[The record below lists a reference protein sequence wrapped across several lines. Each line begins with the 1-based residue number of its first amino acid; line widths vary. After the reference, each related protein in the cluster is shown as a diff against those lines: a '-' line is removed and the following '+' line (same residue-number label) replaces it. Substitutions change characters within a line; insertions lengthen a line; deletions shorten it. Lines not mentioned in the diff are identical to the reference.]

1 MKNYSIFAIV
11 FFFVIYVLL
20 ASNNLSADAYAYAY
34 SATSGKELIFPHHLL
49 YNPFCYLV
57 VRLFA
62 FLSIEPIRIL
72 QTMNAL
78 FSCLSLFVLR
88 LILKNLNKA
97 EFHIFSSI
105 LFVGSSFAIMRFAT
119 DNECYVI
126 PLFFSMLALLFL
138 QKSHLAK
145 KQQDIILCGS
155 SLAIGCLFHQI
166 VILQWLCICTYLL
179 LIKTKRFFIIFF
191 TISLIVPLIYWIFSF
206 AVNQTWSI
214 KSLIVFILNDYISG
228 VADPPSVSSI
238 LKLAPVSLFRTFFQM
253 HGYVIILF
261 KEHIVLY
268 STIILITIA
277 LCILALINIIKFRH
291 KDIIKTYDK
300 SFRIIIWAILL
311 TNICFALI
319 SNANSEFMVA
329 LPFVTII
336 LYNLYLHSNKVIV
349 FLSCAMLIWNIS
361 FGSLPNRDKDLKSYH
376 KIVEFI
382 KQNPNNIYL
391 LSFKPEVENELLYLY
406 NTNANNIYYSIRFN
420 ADMQRQI
427 MKQNK
432 TIYTDW
438 FDESFVYSRQNMIEN
453 NNDPKLNKF
462 FANTIITDSITFQSK
477 TGTKKLHKV
486 TLLYKEN

>member
-1 MKNYSIFAIV
+1 MKNYSIFAIL

-34 SATSGKELIFPHHLL
+34 SATSGKDLIFPHHLL

-57 VRLFA
+57 VRLFD
-62 FLSIEPIRIL
+62 FLEVEPIRIL

-78 FSCLSLFVLR
+78 FACLSLLVLR

-97 EFHIFSSI
+97 ESHIFSSI

-119 DNECYVI
+119 DNECYII
-126 PLFFSMLALLFL
+126 PLFFSMLAVLFL
-138 QKSHLAK
+138 QKFHIAR
-145 KQQDIILCGS
+145 KQQDIILCGL

-166 VILQWLCICTYLL
+166 VILQWLCICAYLL
-179 LIKTKRFFIIFF
+179 FIKTKRYFLTFFA
-191 TISLIVPLIYWIFSF
+191 ISLIVPLSYWICSF

-228 VADPPSVSSI
+228 VANPPSVTSI
-238 LKLAPVSLFRTFFQM
+238 LKLAPISLFRTFFQM

-261 KEHIVLY
+261 KQHIVLY
-268 STIILITIA
+268 STITLITITFG
-277 LCILALINIIKFRH
+277 ILAIINIIRFKH
-291 KDIIKTYDK
+291 KDIIKTYD
-300 SFRIIIWAILL
+300 SGFRIVIWAILL
-311 TNICFALI
+311 TNICFALL

-329 LPFVTII
+329 LPFVAII
-336 LYNLYLHSNKVIV
+336 LYNLYSYPNKVIV
-349 FLSCAMLIWNIS
+349 FLSCAMFLWNIS
-361 FGSLPNRDKDLKSYH
+361 VGLLPYRNKDLKSYH

-406 NTNANNIYYSIRFN
+406 KTNTNNIFYSIRFN
-420 ADMQRQI
+420 ADMQRKI
-427 MKQNK
+427 IKQNK

-438 FDESFVYSRQNMIEN
+438 FDEGFVYSRQNMIEN
-453 NNDPKLNKF
+453 NNDSKLKSF
-462 FANTIITDSITFQSK
+462 FANAIITDSSTFQSK
-477 TGTKKLHKV
+477 TETKKLYKV
-486 TLLYKEN
+486 TLLYNGN